1 MAPIVDNK
9 PKEGERGPDD
19 LFQASKGA
27 ILSGLFYCPKGGG
40 THAEK
45 TKTPLPPPRPSLV
58 PERFDAPLSYEQ
70 YCEKHRKEAERQYKH
85 FTRGYSAG
93 KRYGRQWKKIRDR

>member
-45 TKTPLPPPRPSLV
+45 TKTPLPPPRL
-58 PERFDAPLSYEQ
+58 PEPFCEDGEQ

>member
-45 TKTPLPPPRPSLV
+45 TKTPLPPPRLPNLC
-58 PERFDAPLSYEQ
+58 EDGEQ

>member
-19 LFQASKGA
+19 LFQASKEQSFRGFSIVRKEA
-27 ILSGLFYCPKGGG
+27 ARMPRKPRRPCRHPGCPNLCEDG
-40 THAEK
+40 
-45 TKTPLPPPRPSLV
+45 
-58 PERFDAPLSYEQ
+58 EQ

>member
-45 TKTPLPPPRPSLV
+45 TKTPLPPPRL
-58 PERFDAPLSYEQ
+58 PEPCEDGEQ
-70 YCEKHRKEAERQYKH
+70 YCEKHRKEAERQYEH
-85 FTRGYSAG
+85 FTRGHSAG

>member
-27 ILSGLFYCPKGGG
+27 ILSGLFYCPSE
-40 THAEK
+40 AARM
-45 TKTPLPPPRPSLV
+45 PRKPRRPCRHPGCPNLC
-58 PERFDAPLSYEQ
+58 EDGEQ

-93 KRYGRQWKKIRDR
+93 KRYGRQRKKIRDR

>member
-45 TKTPLPPPRPSLV
+45 TKTEV
-58 PERFDAPLSYEQ
+58 Y
-70 YCEKHRKEAERQYKH
+70 
-85 FTRGYSAG
+85 RGGEFVEG
-93 KRYGRQWKKIRDR
+93 KIL

>member
-45 TKTPLPPPRPSLV
+45 TKTPCRHPGCPNLC
-58 PERFDAPLSYEQ
+58 EDGEQ

-93 KRYGRQWKKIRDR
+93 KRYGRQWKKSRDR